1 MSRQSTLMK
10 NTAIILFGKLCTQL
24 ISYLLLPLYTTV
36 LSTEEYGTVDLLT
49 TYVTLIAPVVTLQ
62 MEAAVFRFLIDV
74 RGDKVAVSR
83 IITSSLACL
92 LGTLGIFL
100 AAYGVLNCFI
110 AYTYALPFAACV
122 IANALLAVVLQMS
135 RGLGDNVTYAAGSAV
150 SGILTIVFNILLIVV
165 FPLGVT
171 GMLWA
176 TALAQLTG
184 AAFVAIKIRVFR
196 YIDKKQIDKAVIR
209 EMSRYSLPLL
219 PNSLSWWIISVS
231 DRTLVTFFI
240 GVDAN
245 GILAVATK
253 LAAIVVNVFGIFNLS
268 WTESVAV
275 HIRDRDGAAYIS
287 EVTNQSFRLF
297 GSCGLVLIMGCA
309 VFFRYFVGADFQS
322 AYDLIPLLVIGSVL
336 NVLQSLYGIIYIGLK
351 DTRRVSRSSAV
362 AAAINLVIDLLLIK
376 GIGLYAAPISTIC
389 AMLFLSIYRYMD
401 VNRKLSIRMS
411 AKQLAVLLAGYA
423 VTYAIYLQRKTAM
436 SCIWLAATVAF
447 CAVWNRAM
455 LRDGVQLVKGKLR
468 SKNAQ
473 KQK

>member
-10 NTAIILFGKLCTQL
+10 NTAIILFGKVCTQL

-36 LSTEEYGTVDLLT
+36 LSTEEYGTVDLLI

-74 RGDKVAVSR
+74 RSDKTAASR
-83 IITSSLACL
+83 IITNSLACL
-92 LGTLGIFL
+92 LGTLGIFVL
-100 AAYGVLNCFI
+100 AYAVLNCFV
-110 AYTYALPFAACV
+110 AYGYALPFAACV
-122 IANALLAVVLQMS
+122 VASALLAVFLQIS

-150 SGILTIVFNILLIVV
+150 SGILTIVLNILLIVV

-176 TALAQLTG
+176 TALAQLTA
-184 AAFVAIKIRVFR
+184 AAFVAVRIRVFR
-196 YIDKKQIDKAVIR
+196 YVDRKQIDKTVIR

-240 GVDAN
+240 GADAN

-253 LAAIVVNVFGIFNLS
+253 LSAIVVNVFAIFNLS

-287 EVTNQSFRLF
+287 EITDQCFRLF

-309 VFFRYFVGADFQS
+309 VFFRYLVGPDFQS

-351 DTRRVSRSSAV
+351 DTKKVSRSSAV
-362 AAAINLVIDLLLIK
+362 AAAINILVDLLLIK
-376 GIGLYAAPISTIC
+376 LIGLYAAPVSTIC
-389 AMLFLSIYRYMD
+389 AMLYLSIYRYID
-401 VNRKLSIRMS
+401 VNRSSIAAPS
-411 AKQLAVLLAGYA
+411 A
-423 VTYAIYLQRKTAM
+423 R
-436 SCIWLAATVAF
+436 
-447 CAVWNRAM
+447 R
-455 LRDGVQLVKGKLR
+455 RR
-468 SKNAQ
+468 ST
-473 KQK
+473 